1 MGTKDNGLY
10 LLHPERDNSYRIT
23 HHLSDKNNPY
33 SISSNSIYSIL
44 QDSAGR
50 IWIGTFGGGL
60 NLIEHLPES
69 AGLRFIHSGNILNN
83 YPIHV
88 CEKVRCLYEAD
99 NGVILIGTTGGL
111 LSCSSD
117 FARPEAIRFYHNVC
131 EERYSSL
138 SNNDVLNITQTHNGK
153 LLVITLSGGIN
164 LLDDSSRLSEKL
176 TFKHYNATNGQVP
189 DLSLSAIEDSEGN
202 LWIASENKL
211 SKLDADMNLLEEYND
226 QIQMG

>member
-1 MGTKDNGLY
+1 MDRN
-10 LLHPERDNSYRIT
+10 
-23 HHLSDKNNPY
+23 
-33 SISSNSIYSIL
+33 
-44 QDSAGR
+44 
-50 IWIGTFGGGL
+50 FGGGL

-164 LLDDSSRLSEKL
+164 LLDDSSRLSE
-176 TFKHYNATNGQVP
+176 
-189 DLSLSAIEDSEGN
+189 S
-202 LWIASENKL
+202 
-211 SKLDADMNLLEEYND
+211 
-226 QIQMG
+226 

>member
-1 MGTKDNGLY
+1 MEPQED
-10 LLHPERDNSYRIT
+10 
-23 HHLSDKNNPY
+23 Y
-33 SISSNSIYSIL
+33 SLAPLIL
-44 QDSAGR
+44 QDRKPSVFT
-50 IWIGTFGGGL
+50 ITF
-60 NLIEHLPES
+60 
-69 AGLRFIHSGNILNN
+69 
-83 YPIHV
+83 
-88 CEKVRCLYEAD
+88 
-99 NGVILIGTTGGL
+99 
-111 LSCSSD
+111 
-117 FARPEAIRFYHNVC
+117 C

-226 QIQMG
+226 QIQMAETKPVLCSSGKLIFGSEFGALCVTPKDFI

>member
-1 MGTKDNGLY
+1 MDRN
-10 LLHPERDNSYRIT
+10 
-23 HHLSDKNNPY
+23 
-33 SISSNSIYSIL
+33 
-44 QDSAGR
+44 
-50 IWIGTFGGGL
+50 FGGGL

-99 NGVILIGTTGGL
+99 NGIILIGTTGGL

-189 DLSLSAIEDSEGN
+189 DLSFQQSKTPKAIYG
-202 LWIASENKL
+202 
-211 SKLDADMNLLEEYND
+211 LLQRINYQNWMP
-226 QIQMG
+226 I

>member
-1 MGTKDNGLY
+1 MLF
-10 LLHPERDNSYRIT
+10 RS

-138 SNNDVLNITQTHNGK
+138 SNNDELTRSEEHTSELQ
-153 LLVITLSGGIN
+153 
-164 LLDDSSRLSEKL
+164 SR
-176 TFKHYNATNGQVP
+176 
-189 DLSLSAIEDSEGN
+189 
-202 LWIASENKL
+202 
-211 SKLDADMNLLEEYND
+211 
-226 QIQMG
+226 